1 MEELSSFASVP
12 AIMAVSWLVGSAW
25 DWAISDMD
33 GKPHSRKAE
42 AFKPVL
48 AGTVG
53 LFMGVVTFYTN
64 PEVIHSD
71 NVLAAAANG
80 ITSGLASAGIR
91 SFVQSKKAD

>member
-1 MEELSSFASVP
+1 MDELQSFASVP
-12 AIMAVSWLVGSAW
+12 AIMAVAWLVGAAW
-25 DWAISDMD
+25 DWAVTDPD
-33 GKPHSRKAE
+33 GRPHSKKAT

-64 PEVIHSD
+64 PDVIHSD

-80 ITSGLASAGIR
+80 ITSGLATAGIR
-91 SFVQSKKAD
+91 SMIGSRKAD